1 MVKSYT
7 VCIQCLLSHR
17 LIVKVTSKSIY
28 AKNTVIKYEISKITQ
43 EFGEKV
49 APSQD
54 SDSMI
59 QNEGQDSAAEYSR
72 KFWHKETTLCK
83 TMTHIE
89 NIVIFNLAHNNW

>member
-1 MVKSYT
+1 M

-17 LIVKVTSKSIY
+17 LIVEVTSKNIY

-54 SDSMI
+54 SDSTI
-59 QNEGQDSAAEYSR
+59 QNEGQGSAAEYSR

-83 TMTHIE
+83 TMTRIE
-89 NIVIFNLAHNNW
+89 NILIFNLAHNNW